1 MATVTKGKTF
11 ANGELVTPAKIH
23 QLVDAATVTA
33 IATADISNNAITT
46 TKIADSNVTTAKIA
60 DSAITSAKI
69 ADGTIVN
76 ADISTTAAIALS
88 KLATGALP
96 TGITV
101 ASANI
106 VDGTIVNADINN
118 SAAIA
123 LSKLATGALPT
134 GITVASANIV
144 DGTIVNADISA
155 SAAIADSKLAQISTA
170 GKVLPAAVQGTAVIT
185 TDSRLTNARTP
196 TTHTHGNITNAGAIG
211 TGSGVPIITGSSG
224 VLQAGSFGTAAGTY
238 CQGNDSR
245 LSDTRTPT
253 NLSVTTAKIADS
265 AITSAKIADGTIV
278 NADISTAA
286 AIADSKL
293 ATISTAGKVSNSATT
308 ATSANTANAIVARNA
323 SGNFSAGTI
332 TANLTGNVTGNV
344 TGNASGNAATAT
356 TLANA
361 RTIALSTDATGSV
374 SFNGSANVTIPVT
387 IANNAV
393 TNAKIAS
400 AAITAAKIAD
410 DAVTDAKIASVD
422 HAKLINTPYKNNCL
436 CATTDDLTANY
447 NNGNNGVGATLTN
460 SGTLGVLVIDGIT
473 VTENSRV
480 LVKNQSPA
488 NRRGIY
494 TCTNTGSSTTA
505 WVLTRATDA
514 DQSPEVRGAVVTI
527 DRGTVNG
534 GKFFTTDFS
543 STGSVGSTN
552 QFWRQVVTTGDSG
565 IVSTA
570 MLADGAVTLDKAL
583 FPRNFPLQVVQAVKS
598 STQEVSDSGNV
609 WEDITGLSLTLTR
622 NNPSSSGKVRIQ
634 AVIQNSTNNSSH
646 GMFFRIL
653 RGSTAIGLGNAAGN
667 RLQVT
672 AQSYYP
678 STHSQTST
686 VIDFIDNTPGSS
698 ASVTYKIQGRTYS
711 TVSGWINR
719 SNSDSDVDD
728 YIARTISTLTLT
740 ELAP

>member
-1 MATVTKGKTF
+1 MALVTKGKTF

-23 QLVDAATVTA
+23 QLVDSATVTA

-46 TKIADSNVTTAKIA
+46 TKIADSNVTTAKLA

-88 KLATGALP
+88 KLATEALP

-106 VDGTIVNADINN
+106 VDGTIVNADISA

-185 TDSRLTNARTP
+185 TDTRLSNARTP

-253 NLSVTTAKIADS
+253 DLSVTTAKLADS

-278 NADISTAA
+278 NADISTTA

-323 SGNFSAGTI
+323 SGSFNAGTI
-332 TANLTGNVTGNV
+332 TANLIGNV

-410 DAVTDAKIASVD
+410 DAITSAKIESVD
-422 HAKLINTPYKNNCL
+422 YAKVFGSPYKDSCL
-436 CATTDDLTANY
+436 CATTTALTATY
-447 NNGNNGVGATLTN
+447 NNGSSGVGATLTN
-460 SGTLGVLVIDGIT
+460 SGVIGTLTIDSIT
-473 VTENSRV
+473 VSLNSRV
-480 LVKNQSPA
+480 LIKNQSTA
-488 NRRGIY
+488 QQNGIY
-494 TCTNTGSSTTA
+494 TCTNPGSTTVA

-514 DQSPEVRGAVVTI
+514 DQSAEVRGAVVTI
-527 DRGTVNG
+527 DRGGVNG
-534 GKFFTTDFS
+534 GKFFTTSFN
-543 STGSVGSTN
+543 STGSIGTTSQSWFQIITN
-552 QFWRQVVTTGDSG
+552 GDSG
-565 IVSTA
+565 MVSTA

-583 FPRNFPLQVVQAVKS
+583 FPSNFPLQVVQAVKS
-598 STQEVSDSGNV
+598 NTQEISDSGDV

-646 GMFFRIL
+646 GLFFRII

-667 RLQVT
+667 RLQAT
-672 AQSYYP
+672 AQSHYP
-678 STHSQTST
+678 GSTYSQTST

-698 ASVTYKIQGRTYS
+698 ASVTYKIQGRTYG

-719 SNSDSDVDD
+719 SNLDADADD
-728 YIARTISTLTLT
+728 YIARTISTITLT
-740 ELAP
+740 ELSP